1 MKICLINLGCKVNQY
16 EIDSLVC
23 SLSKDHEVITAL
35 DFADAYIVNTCA
47 VTSEAEKKSRQY
59 IAKITAINPDAKI
72 LVCGCA
78 SEHNA
83 EQFASKPNVK
93 VVFGTMGKGDIY
105 KYLNDEFVDIKP
117 IDHLSYEDNMFVD
130 NCDRIRG
137 YIKIQDGC
145 NNFCNYCL
153 IPYLRGRSRS
163 RALCS
168 ITREAEALSKKV
180 QEIVVTG
187 INMSDYKI
195 DGKLALGEVMASLK
209 DLKSR
214 IRIGS
219 LEVNIITREFLEVLK
234 AMPNF
239 CEHFHLSLQ
248 NGSDKVL
255 KEMNRH
261 YTKAEYLEK
270 VKLIREYFPYAGITT
285 DLIVGYPTETDEDF
299 RESLE
304 FVGQVGFSSVHYFA
318 YSRRD
323 GTVAGKL
330 PQVNGSIIKS
340 RVLALK
346 PVVNELKTAFINYNQ
361 GRTLEVLVE
370 EKVNNYYVGYSK
382 NYIRCYIPSNDDLI
396 NKVVKVTIDNVYLDG
411 AICSIVD

>member
-1 MKICLINLGCKVNQY
+1 MRVCLINLGCKVNQY

-23 SLSKDHEVITAL
+23 SLKQNHKVITEL
-35 DFADAYIVNTCA
+35 DFADVYIVNTCA

-59 IAKITAINPDAKI
+59 ISKITTINPDAKV

-93 VVFGTMGKGDIY
+93 VVLGIMGKGDLFN
-105 KYLNDEFVDIKP
+105 YLNEEFVDVKP
-117 IDHLSYEDNMFVD
+117 LDHNNYEDNMFVD
-130 NCDRIRG
+130 DCDRIRG

-168 ITREAEALSKKV
+168 IKKEAEALAQNVK
-180 QEIVVTG
+180 EIVVTG

-195 DGKLALGEVMASLK
+195 DGRLALGEVMDSLK
-209 DLKSR
+209 DIDAR

-219 LEVNIITREFLEVLK
+219 LEVNVITREFLEVLK
-234 AMPNF
+234 GMPNF

-261 YTKAEYLEK
+261 YSKAEYLEK

-285 DLIVGYPTETDEDF
+285 DLIVGYPTETDDDF
-299 RESLE
+299 IESLN
-304 FVGQVGFSSVHYFA
+304 FVKEVGFSSVHYFA
-318 YSRRD
+318 YSRRE
-323 GTVAGKL
+323 GTVASKL
-330 PQVNGSIIKS
+330 PQVNGLVIKS
-340 RVLALK
+340 RELALK
-346 PVVNELKTAFINYNQ
+346 PVVNDLKTTFINHNKD
-361 GRTLEVLVE
+361 RSLEVLIE
-370 EKVNNYYVGYSK
+370 EKLGDYYVGYSK
-382 NYIRCYIPSNDDLI
+382 NYIRCYIKSSQDI
-396 NKVVKVTIDNVYLDG
+396 SSTIVKAQIISPYLDG
-411 AICSIVD
+411 CIATLQD

>member
-23 SLSKDHEVITAL
+23 SLKDTHEVITTL
-35 DFADAYIVNTCA
+35 DFADLYIVNTCA

-59 IAKITAINPDAKI
+59 IAKITAINPAAKI

-78 SEHNA
+78 SEHDPK
-83 EQFASKPNVK
+83 QFSSKANVK
-93 VVFGTMGKGDIY
+93 VVLGIMGKGDLH
-105 KYLNDEFVDIKP
+105 KYLNSEFVNVKP
-117 IDHLSYEDNMFVD
+117 VDHKTYEDNMFVD
-130 NCDRIRG
+130 SCDRIRG

-168 ITREAEALSKKV
+168 IKKEAEALAQNVK
-180 QEIVVTG
+180 EIVVTG
-187 INMSDYKI
+187 INMSDYRI
-195 DGKLALGEVMASLK
+195 DGKLALGEVMTALK
-209 DLKSR
+209 DLNVR

-219 LEVNIITREFLEVLK
+219 LEVNVITPEFLEILK

-239 CEHFHLSLQ
+239 CPQFHLSLQ

-261 YTKAEYLEK
+261 YSKAEYLEK

-299 RESLE
+299 NESLA
-304 FVGQVGFSSVHYFA
+304 FVKEVGFSSVHYFA

-323 GTVAGKL
+323 GTVASKL
-330 PQVNGSIIKS
+330 PQINGSIIKT
-340 RVLALK
+340 REQALK
-346 PVVNELKTAFINYNQ
+346 PVVNDLKTAFIEYNK
-361 GRTLEVLVE
+361 GRTLDVLIE
-370 EKVNNYYVGYSK
+370 EKIGDYYVGYSK
-382 NYIRCYIPSNDDLI
+382 NYIRCYIKSPQDISNTI
-396 NKVVKVTIDNVYLDG
+396 VKAEITSPYLDG
-411 AICSIVD
+411 CTATLQD